1 VRIVLDT
8 NVLIAAIAADG
19 LCRDLVRRRVR
30 THELCTSE
38 ALLKE
43 FAATLR
49 RKFGTNPADVP
60 LLAEYRLRATLV
72 KPAALPGS
80 VCRDPD
86 DDIVLATALAAHAD
100 VIVTGDADLLVLQE
114 HAGIP
119 ILSPRQ
125 FVERLDGLK

>member
-1 VRIVLDT
+1 MRVVLDT

-30 THELCTSE
+30 THDLCTSE
-38 ALLKE
+38 ALLKDL
-43 FAATLR
+43 ASTLR
-49 RKFGTNPADVP
+49 RKFGINPADVP

-72 KPAALPGS
+72 KPVALRAP

-86 DDIVLATALAAHAD
+86 DDVVLATALATHAD
-100 VIVTGDADLLVLQE
+100 AIVTGDADLLVLQE
-114 HAGIP
+114 RADIP

-125 FVERLDGLK
+125 FVEHLDGLK